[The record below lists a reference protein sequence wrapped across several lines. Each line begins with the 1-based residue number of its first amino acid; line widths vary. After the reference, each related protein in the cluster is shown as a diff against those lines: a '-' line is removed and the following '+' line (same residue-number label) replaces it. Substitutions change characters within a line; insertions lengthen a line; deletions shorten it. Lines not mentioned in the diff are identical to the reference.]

1 MHSHPSG
8 APRSSFRK
16 PVPLTERAKRAGKP
30 PRGMILFF
38 GVFALVGGIFTYI
51 IGILPVLQVMKAKSW
66 MQVPCTVIS
75 SNVGSHRGDKG
86 YTYSIDI
93 DYNYEVNGQT
103 YSSSRYSFVTGSS
116 SGYDGKAAVVA
127 EFPPG
132 QETSC
137 YVDPKNPAEAVLN
150 RDLRGEMAFGFLPLI
165 FFAIGA
171 GGIVWVL
178 RANSRPDTAPLT
190 DRRAV
195 THAPLMTVPVGGA
208 AAAVPGVLKPRGT
221 RFAAFVGLSIFGLL
235 WNGIVSV
242 FVIQIVQSW
251 RRGSPSWFETIFM
264 IPFVLVGLGFIA
276 GALYQLLAMFN
287 PSTEVQ
293 LDDETPRLGE
303 KIKISWTLS
312 GKVSRVQR
320 LEVLV
325 EGREEATYRRGTNTR
340 TDRSVFFR
348 ETLADTRDPGAMTAG
363 SASFK
368 IPSDTMHSF
377 TARNNKIV
385 WCIKLKGDI
394 PRWPDIQDEYPLQVA
409 PQAPKGVST

>member
-1 MHSHPSG
+1 
-8 APRSSFRK
+8 
-16 PVPLTERAKRAGKP
+16 
-30 PRGMILFF
+30 
-38 GVFALVGGIFTYI
+38 
-51 IGILPVLQVMKAKSW
+51 
-66 MQVPCTVIS
+66 
-75 SNVGSHRGDKG
+75 
-86 YTYSIDI
+86 
-93 DYNYEVNGQT
+93 
-103 YSSSRYSFVTGSS
+103 
-116 SGYDGKAAVVA
+116 
-127 EFPPG
+127 
-132 QETSC
+132 
-137 YVDPKNPAEAVLN
+137 
-150 RDLRGEMAFGFLPLI
+150 MAFGFLPLI

-195 THAPLMTVPVGGA
+195 TQAPLMTVPVGGA

-221 RFAAFVGLSIFGLL
+221 RLAAFVGLSIFGLL